1 MGLGK
6 FLAGLGMDYLS
17 ERGIDGAM
25 EDAGKLKD
33 GVQKLFGSDSS
44 NEEEQSAYQEEWNV
58 TVDEI
63 DNRLNNE
70 DYQGAVNVL
79 ESFYSNHGEDYDFW
93 YIYWRTVI
101 AYRQWFDKAMDDV
114 SDDNTVKYSS
124 ETDILYSNV
133 RKWLSRAQENA
144 SEEGEREKCQ
154 EVSRQLMSD
163 KDDIDG
169 FLKDNKVW
177 VEINSLINPQA
188 TQSGKQ
194 LSNFNTALNKVKS
207 LYHYD
212 KSDYSYNY
220 GLFRVYTQ
228 LLDSAKINAT
238 LLEEI
243 RPQFQQI
250 QNEIRQATNGLKT
263 TTGDDQDT
271 INRTA
276 QYINDIT
283 ELLDQVSECLNNPAA
298 QQPKAAISSNA
309 STAKSANSANEQ
321 EYLEEI
327 KACLDDD
334 GEISARER
342 RILNRLRDSLG
353 ISEARAQELE
363 ASLSQGLTDDE
374 KEYVEALKDSLVDGT
389 ISNRERRL
397 LDKLRIS
404 LGISEARAAE
414 LEKHMS

>member
-1 MGLGK
+1 MGWGK
-6 FLAGLGMDYLS
+6 FLADLGKDYLS

-44 NEEEQSAYQEEWNV
+44 NDEEMSAYQQEWND

-63 DNRLNNE
+63 DNRLNDE

-79 ESFYSNHGEDYDFW
+79 ESFYSNHNEDYDFW
-93 YIYWRTVI
+93 YIYWRTFI
-101 AYRQWFDKAMDDV
+101 ASRQWFDKAMDDAM
-114 SDDNTVKYSS
+114 DENTVKYSS
-124 ETDILYSNV
+124 ETEILYSNV
-133 RKWLSRAQENA
+133 RRWLSRTKDNA
-144 SEEGEREKCQ
+144 SEDEEHEKYQ
-154 EVSRQLMSD
+154 ELSSELMSD
-163 KDDIDG
+163 KNEIDG

-177 VEINSLINPQA
+177 LEINSMINLQA
-188 TQSGKQ
+188 TRSGKQ
-194 LSNFNTALNKVKS
+194 LSNFNTAINKVKS

-212 KSDYSYNY
+212 KSNYSYNY
-220 GLFRVYTQ
+220 GLFRVYSQ
-228 LLDSAKINAT
+228 LLDSAKVNAT
-238 LLEEI
+238 LLDEI

-250 QNEIRQATNGLKT
+250 QNEIRQVTNDLKR
-263 TTGDDQDT
+263 TTGDDQET
-271 INRTA
+271 INSTA

-283 ELLDQVSECLNNPAA
+283 ELLGQVRECLSNPAA
-298 QQPKAAISSNA
+298 QQPRAVSNSNA
-309 STAKSANSANEQ
+309 NTSSSSNSANEQ

-342 RILNRLRDSLG
+342 RILNRLRESLG

-397 LDKLRIS
+397 LDKLRAS

-414 LEKHMS
+414 LEKHLS